1 MSYQF
6 KPGDR
11 VMHKSFPSRHSL
23 SETLGKTRITTGTVE
38 QINFKK
44 NKRGHNIKYVV
55 VKKDSNGKHEEY
67 IAQRLELI
75 KE

>member
-1 MSYQF
+1 
-6 KPGDR
+6 
-11 VMHKSFPSRHSL
+11 MHKSFPSRHSL